1 MLSPLPIVLTSCW
14 RPPYDFGDGR
24 DHELAVE
31 ASVVADAVTV
41 HPACTGGGGA
51 CPPEDCAGPG
61 AVRRLKDLLAGP
73 RVPNARRRAPGPTRT
88 TIPRASTWPRQRRGG
103 LSLSKPARPDAPARS
118 EPRPPPVRHVSG
130 WPATAGPHRLPPRSP
145 GIPDHR
151 AVPSGTR

>member
-61 AVRRLKDLLAGP
+61 GFADSRTCSPGRGSRTRGDARLGRRGL
-73 RVPNARRRAPGPTRT
+73 RSRALRPGRG
-88 TIPRASTWPRQRRGG
+88 QRRGG

-118 EPRPPPVRHVSG
+118 EPRPPPVRYVSG
-130 WPATAGPHRLPPRSP
+130 WPATAGPHRRPARP
-145 GIPDHR
+145 GR
-151 AVPSGTR
+151 TRRTSATCPAW